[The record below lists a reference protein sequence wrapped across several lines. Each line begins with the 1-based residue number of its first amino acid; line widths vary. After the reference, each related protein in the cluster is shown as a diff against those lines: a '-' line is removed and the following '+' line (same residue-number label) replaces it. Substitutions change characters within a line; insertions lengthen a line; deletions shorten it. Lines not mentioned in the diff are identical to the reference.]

1 MPQMLDGFSRW
12 IETRWIEKRRASRR
26 RMQTDARALIQQDE
40 RNVYYAAQQLH
51 RQPLVAHNEAP
62 SATA

>member
-1 MPQMLDGFSRW
+1 
-12 IETRWIEKRRASRR
+12 
-26 RMQTDARALIQQDE
+26 MQTDARALIQQDE